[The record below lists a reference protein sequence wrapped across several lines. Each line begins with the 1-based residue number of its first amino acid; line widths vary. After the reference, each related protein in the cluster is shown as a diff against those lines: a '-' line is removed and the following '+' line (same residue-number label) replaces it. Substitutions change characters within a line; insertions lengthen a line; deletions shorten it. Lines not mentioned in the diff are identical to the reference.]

1 RNFAARNEMKNITRR
16 NFCVGALAGGVAAS
30 AGKVFGA
37 TLPASADE
45 IAQLQE
51 LAKRQ
56 PGPTTGKRPTII
68 SAHNGLHHL
77 DAGMDVL
84 RSTGDTLD
92 AVLAVVTPVE
102 DDPNDNTV
110 GYGGLPNEDG
120 VVQLDACVMHGP
132 TRRCGAVGAIEKIKN
147 PAKVARVLMERTN
160 HTFIVGRG
168 ATQFAIDQ
176 GFEPMNLLTDKSR
189 IAWLAW
195 KASSSKDWRPGL
207 DAPDFNKQLAELL
220 DTPERQAWAPWI
232 KQVVA
237 RPPTGTINCLAVN
250 EKGEMSG
257 TTTTSGLSWKISGRV
272 GDSCIIGAGLF
283 LDQDVGG
290 AGSTGR
296 GEENIKIAGG
306 HTIVEMMR
314 QGKSPTDA
322 CLEALHRVVHNYD
335 FDKSRLK
342 MFDLQFYELNKDG
355 VYGAASLWSSNVDG
369 QPISYAV
376 HDGTEAKS
384 VPCTPLFQG
393 AGSDYSGETE

>member
-1 RNFAARNEMKNITRR
+1 MKNITRR
-16 NFCVGALAGGVAAS
+16 NFCVGALAGGVAAG

-37 TLPASADE
+37 TLPASVNE
-45 IAQLQE
+45 LAQPQE
-51 LAKRQ
+51 LAMRQ

-84 RSTGDTLD
+84 RSTGDTMD

-102 DDPNDNTV
+102 DDPNDNSV

-147 PAKVARVLMERTN
+147 PARVARVLMERTN
-160 HTFIVGRG
+160 HTFIVGQG

-176 GFEPMNLLTDKSR
+176 GFKPMNLLTDKSR

-232 KQVVA
+232 RQVVA
-237 RPPTGTINCLAVN
+237 HPPTGTINCLAVN

-283 LDQDVGG
+283 LDEGVGG

-314 QGKSPTDA
+314 KGMSPTDA

-342 MFDLQFYELNKDG
+342 MFDLQFYALNKDG
-355 VYGAASLWSSNVDG
+355 VYGAASLWSSNGDG

-376 HDGTEAKS
+376 HDGVEAKS
-384 VPCTPLFQG
+384 VPCMPLFQG
-393 AGSDYSGETE
+393 AGSDY

>member
-1 RNFAARNEMKNITRR
+1 MTNITRR
-16 NFCVGALAGGVAAS
+16 KFCVAALAGGVAA
-30 AGKVFGA
+30 GA
-37 TLPASADE
+37 NKAFDANLPASPNE
-45 IAQLQE
+45 VAQTQE
-51 LAKRQ
+51 EAKRQ
-56 PGPTTGKRPTII
+56 PGPTTGKRPAII
-68 SAHNGLHHL
+68 SAHNGLPHL
-77 DAGMDVL
+77 DAGMAVL
-84 RSTGDTLD
+84 RSTGDTMD
-92 AVLAVVTPVE
+92 AVLTVVTPVE
-102 DDPNDNTV
+102 DDPNDNSV

-147 PAKVARVLMERTN
+147 PAKVARALMERTN

-176 GFEPMNLLTDKSR
+176 GFEPVNLLTDKSR
-189 IAWLAW
+189 LAWLAW
-195 KASSSKDWRPGL
+195 KASSSKDWRPGM

-220 DTPERQAWAPWI
+220 DTPQRQAWAPWI
-232 KQVVA
+232 KHVVA
-237 RPPTGTINCLAVN
+237 HPPTGTINCLAVN

-257 TTTTSGLSWKISGRV
+257 TTTTAGLAWKISGRV
-272 GDSCIIGAGLF
+272 GDSPIIGAGLF

-306 HTIVEMMR
+306 HTVVEMMR
-314 QGKSPTDA
+314 KGMSPTDA
-322 CLEALHRVVHNYD
+322 CLEALNRVVHNYE

-342 MFDLQFYELNKDG
+342 MFDLQFYALNKDG
-355 VYGAASLWSSNVDG
+355 VYGAATLWSSFANG

-376 HDGTEAKS
+376 HDGASAKS

-393 AGSDYSGETE
+393 TGGDY